1 MMIVVAPAKLNLVL
15 EVLRKREDGYHE
27 IRSIVQTIN
36 LCDHLEF
43 SSSDRLEYRCNL
55 PAWSAHQSL
64 VSRAAELLKRE
75 LGYKGGALI
84 EITKR
89 IPLSAGLGGDS
100 SDAAAVLRGLN
111 MLWTLKLS
119 MPDLLQLA
127 ARLGSDVPLFLYGG
141 SLLIEGRGEKITP
154 IRPLPHRSVVLLKP
168 PVPEIEG
175 KTSRLYASL
184 ESSDFSGGEHTQAFL
199 DNIANSSTGTISGLF
214 NAFDRA
220 GSRCYTRL
228 AHYRQVF
235 LEAGA
240 SEVHLAGSGPVL
252 FSLFEDEMKAG
263 EAFKTLQERGLE
275 TYLTDF

>member
-15 EVLRKREDGYHE
+15 EVLKKREDGYHE

-36 LCDHLEF
+36 LCDHLKFFQNE
-43 SSSDRLEYRCNL
+43 RMEYRCNL
-55 PAWSAHQSL
+55 PGWSAHKSL

-75 LGYKGGALI
+75 FGYKGGALI
-84 EITKR
+84 EINKR
-89 IPLSAGLGGDS
+89 IPLSSGLGGDS

-111 MLWTLKLS
+111 MLWTLKLA
-119 MPDLLQLA
+119 MPDLLKLA

-168 PVPEIEG
+168 PLPDIEG
-175 KTSRLYASL
+175 KTSKLYASL
-184 ESSDFSGGEHTQAFL
+184 EPTDFSAGEHTQAFL
-199 DNIANSSTGTISGLF
+199 EGVANSGTGTISGLF

-228 AHYRQVF
+228 AHYQRVF
-235 LEAGA
+235 LDAGA

-252 FSLFEDEMKAG
+252 FSLFEDEVKAG
-263 EAFKTLQERGLE
+263 ETYKILQEKGFE